1 MIHYKKLLLVGLLS
15 ILLPF
20 SKGHAEKQFSIGL
33 EMLGKNIS
41 AVKNNYSCAP
51 AMISGPSKRKIICV
65 GSSNKF
71 IINSVKSRV
80 VSVEVFPLTTKT
92 SINNVLSGFLES
104 CQKSTENN
112 SKLEFNCEEQK
123 TIILELDLST
133 SELITEFCFIQH
145 CRSRVN

>member
-1 MIHYKKLLLVGLLS
+1 MIQYKKILLVGLLS

-20 SKGHAEKQFSIGL
+20 STGHAEKQFSIGL

-41 AVKNNYSCAP
+41 VVKNNYSCAP

-104 CQKSTENN
+104 CQKSKESNF
-112 SKLEFNCEEQK
+112 KFELNCGEQK
-123 TIILELDLST
+123 TVILELNISD
-133 SELITEFCFIQH
+133 SELRTEFCLFQY
-145 CRSRVN
+145 CKNRFN